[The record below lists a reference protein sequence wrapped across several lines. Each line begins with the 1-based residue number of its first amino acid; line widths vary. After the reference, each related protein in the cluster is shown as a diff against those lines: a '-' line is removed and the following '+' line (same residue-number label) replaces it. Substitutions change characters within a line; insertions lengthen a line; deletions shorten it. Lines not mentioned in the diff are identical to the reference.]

1 MSSSAI
7 RIRGLSHS
15 FGSGPAQRRVLGGL
29 DLDVPAGAFTMLM
42 GPSGCGKTT
51 VLTLAGG
58 LRAVQAGSVRVLG
71 TELAGAGEATRLALR
86 RRIGFVYQAHNLHG
100 SLTALGNVRMALEV
114 HGLSRLDDWRARC
127 TAALQAVGL
136 GDRGGSFPGEMS
148 TGQKQRVAIA
158 RALVARPALVLA
170 DEPTAALD
178 RENDRLAIELLR
190 RLAREAGTAVLMV
203 THDNRI
209 LDLAD
214 RITVMDDGRIV
225 PAPAEATTASA
236 PPKNTSHA

>member
-1 MSSSAI
+1 MSSDPI
-7 RIRGLSHS
+7 RLRGLSHA
-15 FGSGPAQRRVLGGL
+15 FGTGTAQRQVLQGL
-29 DLDVPAGAFTMLM
+29 DLSVAAGAFTMLM

-58 LRAVQAGSVRVLG
+58 LRAVQSGSARVLG
-71 TELAGAGEATRLALR
+71 TELNGATEATRLALR
-86 RRIGFVYQAHNLHG
+86 RRIGFIHQGHNLHA
-100 SLTALGNVRMALEV
+100 SLTALGNIRMALEV
-114 HGLSRLDDWRARC
+114 HGPPALQGWRARC
-127 TAALQAVGL
+127 TAALAAVSL
-136 GDRGGSFPGEMS
+136 GDRGGAYPAELS

-178 RENDRLAIELLR
+178 RENGRQAIELLH
-190 RLAREAGTAVLMV
+190 RLARQVGTAVLMV

-214 RITVMDDGRIV
+214 HVVAMEDGRI
-225 PAPAEATTASA
+225 APS
-236 PPKNTSHA
+236 PKAIEHA